1 MGPFR
6 AKPDRAAPAAR
17 SLAVVDRL
25 RLHGSVGWYL
35 GTYSHI
41 SGTIYPM
48 LLTRQKIIT
57 YCNAHCIYHI
67 LGAAAYWMHLY

>member
-35 GTYSHI
+35 GTCSPLVG
-41 SGTIYPM
+41 SC
-48 LLTRQKIIT
+48 RR
-57 YCNAHCIYHI
+57 
-67 LGAAAYWMHLY
+67 GAARVGEIKARS